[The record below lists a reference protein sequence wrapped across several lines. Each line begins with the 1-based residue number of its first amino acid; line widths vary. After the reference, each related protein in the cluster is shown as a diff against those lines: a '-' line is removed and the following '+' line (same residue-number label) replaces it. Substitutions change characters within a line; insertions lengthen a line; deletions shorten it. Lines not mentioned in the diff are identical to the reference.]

1 MRPALLLLAL
11 AATVG
16 CDRIPGQPKPDSRWT
31 PPSAVTDFTTLYR
44 ENCLGCHGWN
54 GVISGSI
61 AMDGPTYL
69 ALLPPDVLRSVI
81 ENGIPGT
88 AMPASAEAH
97 GGTLSE
103 SQVEILVN
111 GILAKKPSDAGP
123 LPAYAAALGDVAAG
137 KSVFAVACASCHGA
151 TGDGGEKAGSVINPA
166 YLDLVTDQ
174 YLRTIVIAG
183 RPDLGCPEFAARIP
197 GRPITSQEVADVTA
211 WLASHRKNEFGQPL
225 GSGGAPKT
233 GRAVPPAGS
242 TPSTGVT
249 PAPHVPATPT
259 PSLP

>member
-11 AATVG
+11 VAIVG
-16 CDRIPGQPKPDSRWT
+16 CNRIPGQPKPDSRWT
-31 PPSAVTDFTTLYR
+31 SPADVTDFTTLYR

-54 GVISGSI
+54 GVVSGSI
-61 AMDGPTYL
+61 AMDSPTYL
-69 ALLPPDVLRSVI
+69 ALLPREVLLSAI

-88 AMPASAEAH
+88 AMPASAQAH

-103 SQVEILVN
+103 SQIEILVN
-111 GILAKKPSDAGP
+111 GILAKKPAGTAP
-123 LPAYAAALGDVAAG
+123 LPAYAAPLGDVVAG

-151 TGDGGEKAGSVINPA
+151 TGDGGGKAGSVINPS

-183 RPDLGCPEFAARIP
+183 RPDLGCPEFANRIP
-197 GRPITSQEVADVTA
+197 GRLMTSTEVADLTA

-225 GSGGAPKT
+225 GSGGVPKT
-233 GRAVPPAGS
+233 GPGVPPAGS
-242 TPSTGVT
+242 SPKTGPMT
-249 PAPHVPATPT
+249 APHVPATQT
-259 PSLP
+259 PSQP